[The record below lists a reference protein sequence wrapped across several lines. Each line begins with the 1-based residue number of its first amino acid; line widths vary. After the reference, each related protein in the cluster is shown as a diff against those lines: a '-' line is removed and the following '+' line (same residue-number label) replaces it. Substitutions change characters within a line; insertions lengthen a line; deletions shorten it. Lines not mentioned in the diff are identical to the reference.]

1 MSGWNCKLIVVKP
14 ERRGGY
20 IGTLDRQ
27 AMLERSHTTSARA

>member
-1 MSGWNCKLIVVKP
+1 MSGWNCKPIVVKP

-20 IGTLDRQ
+20 MWDLDRQ